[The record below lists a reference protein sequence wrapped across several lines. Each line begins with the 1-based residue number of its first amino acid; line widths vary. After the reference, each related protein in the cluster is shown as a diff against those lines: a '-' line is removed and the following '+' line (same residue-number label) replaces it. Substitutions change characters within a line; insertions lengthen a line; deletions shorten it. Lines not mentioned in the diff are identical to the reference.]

1 MNNRHRFGLQKKLVL
16 FTTTLALITY
26 ASSAV
31 FITHSQNTNQ
41 TAKKMKRVTT
51 EASKNSSTISEASQ
65 DISKG
70 AEGVANAVQQT
81 TEAMEE
87 TTVLAKEVQ
96 HKAGNSSRQAEMMLE
111 TLDDSK
117 RTVHQLVQGIQQLAN
132 EQEDSFLDVEK
143 LKDNASEVEGIISMV
158 GNISEQTNLLAL
170 NASIE
175 AA

>member
-51 EASKNSSTISEASQ
+51 EASKNSSTISEAPQ
-65 DISKG
+65 DIAKG
-70 AEGVANAVQQT
+70 AGGVANAVQQT

-117 RTVHQLVQGIQQLAN
+117 RTVHQLVQGIQQL
-132 EQEDSFLDVEK
+132 
-143 LKDNASEVEGIISMV
+143 
-158 GNISEQTNLLAL
+158 QTNKRIRCWMWR
-170 NASIE
+170 S
-175 AA
+175 